1 MTDHWSMSWK
11 LRGQG
16 SPFLRLNWKKADAGT
31 LSLRNICD
39 DGPGVSFFLKIFFFF
54 LKPNSQ
60 DLSFYRNA
68 NVVFIEKSEFF
79 SKKLRLIQ
87 KP

>member
-39 DGPGVSFFLKIFFFF
+39 DGPGVSFFLKIVFF
-54 LKPNSQ
+54 LKPNSH
-60 DLSFYRNA
+60 DLSFNRKA
-68 NVVFIEKSEFF
+68 SVVFIEKGEIFLKSP
-79 SKKLRLIQ
+79 RLLQ
-87 KP
+87 KA